1 MDIYESD
8 FQVDILA
15 KVLCLQEWL
24 YNWDLEQKMGSSTAR
39 LFAQNFDECLAGI
52 VIWAD
57 RPYLGNFTR
66 GPCNRLKSTTYIK
79 HMLIKSRGVYFEEK
93 KRLRQ
98 AHRPRGG
105 GRDPKFDEHSHKS
118 FILVQQ
124 MTNYH
129 FNVDFLKASNMHTN
143 ISHAWIFINVIFY

>member
-1 MDIYESD
+1 MR
-8 FQVDILA
+8 LR
-15 KVLCLQEWL
+15 K
-24 YNWDLEQKMGSSTAR
+24 KMGSSRTR
-39 LFAQNFDECLAGI
+39 LFAQNSDARLAGI

-57 RPYLGNFTR
+57 RPHLDFFNHGT
-66 GPCNRLKSTTYIK
+66 LKSLKNHKIYKIHAHTIQGC
-79 HMLIKSRGVYFEEK
+79 IFEEK

-124 MTNYH
+124 NAISH
-129 FNVDFLKASNMHTN
+129 FNVDCLKASNMYTD
-143 ISHAWIFINVIFY
+143 ISHAWIFIKVICYASVCPWIFINVRCYESGDSVDIC